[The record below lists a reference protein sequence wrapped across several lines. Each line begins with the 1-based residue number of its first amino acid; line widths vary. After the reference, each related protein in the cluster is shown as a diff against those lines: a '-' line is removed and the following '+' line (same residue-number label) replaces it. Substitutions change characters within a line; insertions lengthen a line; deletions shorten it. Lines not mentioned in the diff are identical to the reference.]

1 MYIFNVL
8 QYNEDVTDQNM
19 ANQIRSRPVMVFNMQ
34 QENKHI
40 LELQQEN
47 RELRDLLEEHQSV
60 LQLIMSKYRQ
70 QITTLVNSSTN
81 EKQSNQNNSSQV
93 INFNYFVSGSIC

>member
-1 MYIFNVL
+1 MKSRPLVVFNV
-8 QYNEDVTDQNM
+8 
-19 ANQIRSRPVMVFNMQ
+19 Q

-60 LQLIMSKYRQ
+60 LERIMSKYRQ
-70 QITTLVNSSTN
+70 QITQLVHTSSKENSKDYTYC
-81 EKQSNQNNSSQV
+81 SQV
-93 INFNYFVSGSIC
+93 NIILYYIISLLCSVTFLNAF

>member
-1 MYIFNVL
+1 
-8 QYNEDVTDQNM
+8 M

-81 EKQSNQNNSSQV
+81 EKQSNQNNNSQV
-93 INFNYFVSGSIC
+93 ICF